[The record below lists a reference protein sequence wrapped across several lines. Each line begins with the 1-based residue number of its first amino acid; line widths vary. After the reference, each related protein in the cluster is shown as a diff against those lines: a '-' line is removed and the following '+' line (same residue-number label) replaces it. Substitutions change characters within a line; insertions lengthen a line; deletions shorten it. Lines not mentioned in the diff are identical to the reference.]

1 MTILALTTSGSR
13 AQVGLSSAEAPQT
26 SPLILENQNPRQHS
40 EWLHSA
46 VQEILKQTGI
56 RIQDLSGLAIDLG
69 PGSFTGVRVG
79 FQLAQSLSFAAQ
91 LPVFATSSLA
101 IAAAFTSGRVIVANS
116 AFRNLLYTGEF
127 QDGESVSDIQVEE
140 IENFEKRF
148 QFLKKV
154 DPSLQLIGTF
164 SGQPEPMANPPPNL
178 LANLL
183 QMAHQAPPERWTKEW
198 KLLFPLY
205 IRQSEAEEKLKLR

>member
-46 VQEILKQTGI
+46 VQEILKQAGI
-56 RIQDLSGLAIDLG
+56 QIQDLGGLALDLG

-101 IAAAFTSGRVIVANS
+101 IAASSTPGRVIVANN

-127 QDGESVSDIQVEE
+127 QDGEAVSEIQVEE

-148 QFLKKV
+148 QFLKKT

-164 SGQPEPMANPPPNL
+164 SGQTEPAANL
-178 LANLL
+178 LSNLLPNLL